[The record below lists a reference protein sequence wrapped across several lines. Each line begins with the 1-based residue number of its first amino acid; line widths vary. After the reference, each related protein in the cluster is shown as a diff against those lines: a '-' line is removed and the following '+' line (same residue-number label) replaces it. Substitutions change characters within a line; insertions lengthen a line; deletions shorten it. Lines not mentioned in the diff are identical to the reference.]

1 MENKEPYISYKIDTK
16 HDYKVWVSE
25 FNGKRFYKI
34 QVVKTNSDGEK
45 VKFYKQVK
53 FASCKPVE
61 NGETITI
68 KKGFEDLYTNS
79 KDPYNA
85 ISVIVILD
93 YEKVKDEV
101 LEKEQAYANFQ
112 QNLKESEYE
121 IKDEDLAF

>member
-61 NGETITI
+61 NGETIII

>member
-61 NGETITI
+61 NGETIKI

-121 IKDEDLAF
+121 IRDEDLAF